1 MKNFIKITF
10 LMLMTL
16 FIVGC
21 SSDPEVDALVD
32 AMVAEGEGEVSEKQA
47 KCMVN
52 GIKDGA
58 TDDQWDMFVGMTLE
72 DEQPEDLEALFTIAG
87 LTMGAAI
94 KCGVELEL

>member
-1 MKNFIKITF
+1 MKNFIKIIF

-32 AMVAEGEGEVSEKQA
+32 AMVAEGEGAVSEKQA
-47 KCMVN
+47 KCMIN

-58 TDDQWDMFVGMTLE
+58 TDDQWDVFVAVTLE
-72 DEQPEDLEALFTIAG
+72 DEQPEDLEALFAIAG
-87 LTMGAAI
+87 LTMGAAL
-94 KCGVELEL
+94 KCGVELEF

>member
-32 AMVAEGEGEVSEKQA
+32 AMVAEGEGE
-47 KCMVN
+47 
-52 GIKDGA
+52 
-58 TDDQWDMFVGMTLE
+58 
-72 DEQPEDLEALFTIAG
+72 
-87 LTMGAAI
+87 
-94 KCGVELEL
+94 

>member
-1 MKNFIKITF
+1 MKNFIKIIF

-58 TDDQWDMFVGMTLE
+58 TDDQWDMFVGITLE
-72 DEQPEDLEALFTIAG
+72 DEPPED
-87 LTMGAAI
+87 
-94 KCGVELEL
+94 

>member
-32 AMVAEGEGEVSEKQA
+32 AMVAEGEGEVSKKQA

-94 KCGVELEL
+94 KCGVKLEL